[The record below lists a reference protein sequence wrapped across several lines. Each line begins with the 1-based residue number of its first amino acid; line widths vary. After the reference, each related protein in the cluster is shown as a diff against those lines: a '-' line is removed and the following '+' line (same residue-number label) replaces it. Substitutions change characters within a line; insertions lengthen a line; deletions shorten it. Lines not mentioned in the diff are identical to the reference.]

1 MIAIGKH
8 IDSYSFS
15 PMLAA
20 SRCIRSRTRNLK
32 WGPVFGN
39 SAVWINTKNRGPS
52 SVSSASNWARAR
64 SDRSSRATRLRG
76 NRYVRA
82 GMRGTMGCGLFLHC
96 VARPLKT
103 FELHPACDLD
113 RHLRITGFAQ
123 LRGRSEEVAAEYL
136 PKLRAFGAYNKENLA
151 TARFFGIDRAGR

>member
-1 MIAIGKH
+1 
-8 IDSYSFS
+8 
-15 PMLAA
+15 
-20 SRCIRSRTRNLK
+20 
-32 WGPVFGN
+32 
-39 SAVWINTKNRGPS
+39 
-52 SVSSASNWARAR
+52 
-64 SDRSSRATRLRG
+64 
-76 NRYVRA
+76 
-82 GMRGTMGCGLFLHC
+82 MGCGLFLHC

-103 FELHPACDLD
+103 FELHPAYQPCTVTLAESIQVSETIFVPFHADDPRNNPAAAYQVIELHNGSAVD